1 MHFLVLNLTVSTQIN
16 PTWLQPK
23 ENKCLSIVLK
33 HVVNRK
39 LNNEEM
45 VPGMPGYH
53 LLTMIQLKV
62 SVTDVTLTS
71 REEIFHSKQRKN

>member
-1 MHFLVLNLTVSTQIN
+1 M
-16 PTWLQPK
+16 
-23 ENKCLSIVLK
+23 
-33 HVVNRK
+33 VNRK

-62 SVTDVTLTS
+62 GDIDVTLTS
-71 REEIFHSKQRKN
+71 REEIFHTKQSKDESPLE

>member
-1 MHFLVLNLTVSTQIN
+1 MHFLVLNLTISTQIN
-16 PTWLQPK
+16 QTWLQPK

-53 LLTMIQLKV
+53 LLTTIQLKV
-62 SVTDVTLTS
+62 GVTDVTLTS
-71 REEIFHSKQRKN
+71 REEIFHSK